1 MIELIVLLILGRKI
15 GEVASDRGYGTKRG
29 RYRLLLVLSWFG
41 GEIAGILIG
50 VILSR
55 SFFIY
60 YPLGLVGAVIGAWIA
75 FGTVARL
82 PVQEPPKA
90 EADGYAGSSGNEF
103 SWSQWTCPECGA
115 ANTRYDR
122 IKCFQCGALRPS
134 AETPKE

>member
-60 YPLGLVGAVIGAWIA
+60 YPLGLVGAV
-75 FGTVARL
+75 
-82 PVQEPPKA
+82 
-90 EADGYAGSSGNEF
+90 
-103 SWSQWTCPECGA
+103 
-115 ANTRYDR
+115 
-122 IKCFQCGALRPS
+122 
-134 AETPKE
+134 